1 MSWLENITITYKI
14 VLVENPVRLK
24 IAQIAFHRAACYLF
38 LNHYFTK
45 RTRG

>member
-24 IAQIAFHRAACYLF
+24 VVQIAFHRATCYLL

-45 RTRG
+45 CTRG